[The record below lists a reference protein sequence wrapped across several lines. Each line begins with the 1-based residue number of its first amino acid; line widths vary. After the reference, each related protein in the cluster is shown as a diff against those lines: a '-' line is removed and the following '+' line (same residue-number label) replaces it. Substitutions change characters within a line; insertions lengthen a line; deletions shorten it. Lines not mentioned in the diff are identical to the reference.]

1 MGRFAVCALALL
13 CAACAQSSEP
23 VSPSSSME
31 TASAQI
37 DPTRIDRAR
46 GQLPPGY
53 EVAAYTGP
61 LEPVRVWSF
70 ADGAVSEPTQCLA
83 LAAPAVDSATMRGWS
98 ASGPGGI
105 VYAVV
110 APSHHPELPD
120 ADLLADCARWTL
132 TSGRTS
138 GAVIARPGPR
148 IDAAQSVAMSIDV
161 TTVVEGGP

>member
-61 LEPVRVWSF
+61 LE
-70 ADGAVSEPTQCLA
+70 
-83 LAAPAVDSATMRGWS
+83 
-98 ASGPGGI
+98 
-105 VYAVV
+105 
-110 APSHHPELPD
+110 
-120 ADLLADCARWTL
+120 
-132 TSGRTS
+132 
-138 GAVIARPGPR
+138 
-148 IDAAQSVAMSIDV
+148 
-161 TTVVEGGP
+161 